1 MFLFDNM
8 LHNIAKNIKKNPGLV
23 SIPRNHVRQK
33 RSSTNQKV
41 SPKYSWTRY

>member
-33 RSSTNQKV
+33 SRFSALTV
-41 SPKYSWTRY
+41 L